1 MAGAFGSQIQS
12 SDTKLSDFRKKPSI
26 AAVKP
31 GEQIVMLKVKQI
43 TCLKQIRGED
53 NPGFSEASLEELG
66 SSMEAEGQVEPCIVR
81 PIPNTR
87 EEYYMVA
94 GERRLRAADRKG
106 LDLACVIRNLTD
118 AQARRIQRA
127 ENIHQAG
134 LTLLDEARS
143 LREDMQ
149 DPELDTPEKLAAHC
163 KKSLNWVY
171 ERLRFLDTME
181 AGGQASVAVTEGVT
195 ADISTVLEIRRLEK
209 ASPQAAA
216 EFIEEA
222 KADPNMNL
230 RKAVREKRK
239 EVAKQVK
246 ATPSQEPVAET
257 APATTSPDGANENS
271 RMRESMDPVVT
282 SPTAQA
288 SSSTDATD
296 ANSRMRESVDPVV
309 TSLTA
314 PASTSSDATDTNSRM
329 REFASHAHCESL
341 NAAAQQLQA
350 MAEQLE
356 KLSLWLQGQAPSEK
370 TLAGLRVAQAGL
382 RNAVDGIAL
391 PAPIA
396 E

>member
-1 MAGAFGSQIQS
+1 MAGAFGSQIKS

-26 AAVKP
+26 AAMKP

-66 SSMEAEGQVEPCIVR
+66 NSMEAEGQVEPCIVR
-81 PIPNTR
+81 PIPNTG

-118 AQARRIQRA
+118 AQARSVQRA

-149 DPELDTPEKLAAHC
+149 DPELNTPEKLALHC

-181 AGGQASVAVTEGVT
+181 AGGQASMAVTEGVT
-195 ADISTVLEIRRLEK
+195 ADISTVLEIQRLEK
-209 ASPQAAA
+209 ANPQAAA

-222 KADPNMNL
+222 KADPSMNL

-239 EVAKQVK
+239 EVASQAK
-246 ATPSQEPVAET
+246 AGPSQKQEADALAENSRMRESKEPVETSST
-257 APATTSPDGANENS
+257 APATTSPDG
-271 RMRESMDPVVT
+271 
-282 SPTAQA
+282 
-288 SSSTDATD
+288 TD
-296 ANSRMRESVDPVV
+296 E
-309 TSLTA
+309 
-314 PASTSSDATDTNSRM
+314 NSRM
-329 REFASHAHCESL
+329 REFASHAQCESL

-382 RNAVDGIAL
+382 KNAVDGIGQL
-391 PAPIA
+391 VPIA